1 MPEDFISAA
10 MLQAKD
16 LAKATIKEIIT
27 REQSEFE
34 TDLYRNNTNDCLL
47 QKSSEAIISSGSSCI
62 HGILHNTSIRFS
74 SEPGILIGSRI
85 AMGIRFIVI
94 GVGWIILKY

>member
-34 TDLYRNNTNDCLL
+34 TDLYRNNT
-47 QKSSEAIISSGSSCI
+47 
-62 HGILHNTSIRFS
+62 
-74 SEPGILIGSRI
+74 
-85 AMGIRFIVI
+85 IVN
-94 GVGWIILKY
+94 